1 MTEPLAEVN
10 ALQAISVIVTHRT
23 DDDSKLP
30 ALLPAAEPQKAA
42 SAAKEPKKL
51 KLRLQNAPAKDL
63 SLPLEE
69 APAFGAPQPAHD
81 ESDDNDWENVAS
93 VCPSRFSSQAKK

>member
-1 MTEPLAEVN
+1 M
-10 ALQAISVIVTHRT
+10 QAISVIVTHRT

-42 SAAKEPKKL
+42 SAAKETKKL

-69 APAFGAPQPAHD
+69 APAFGAPQPPQAGAED
-81 ESDDNDWENVAS
+81 AEWENVAS
-93 VCPSRFSSQAKK
+93 VRL

>member
-1 MTEPLAEVN
+1 M
-10 ALQAISVIVTHRT
+10 THRT

-30 ALLPAAEPQKAA
+30 ALLPAAEPEKAA
-42 SAAKEPKKL
+42 PSAKEPKKL

-69 APAFGAPQPAHD
+69 APAFGAPQPVQA
-81 ESDDNDWENVAS
+81 EVQDNEWENVIV
-93 VCPSRFSSQAKK
+93 VCFCCP